1 MQKNGVQI
9 PIRHWMPQ
17 HLNFLV
23 TKLQLQSPKH
33 VCIFLPKFLCVPR
46 VHSFA
51 PKKTQTFFCQENDHL
66 WYVIS
71 SVFYYFF
78 VTEGLFKKKK
88 KITCDRLLCLS
99 SWSEQDSV
107 FKLHLNIEE
116 LAMED
121 CSITGGSFW
130 SLCET
135 I

>member
-1 MQKNGVQI
+1 MCASFY
-9 PIRHWMPQ
+9 
-17 HLNFLV
+17 LNFCVFLEF
-23 TKLQLQSPKH
+23 TALLQKKPKH
-33 VCIFLPKFLCVPR
+33 F
-46 VHSFA
+46 SA
-51 PKKTQTFFCQENDHL
+51 KKMITYGMLFHLFFT
-66 WYVIS
+66 IS
-71 SVFYYFF
+71 LLLRDY
-78 VTEGLFKKKK
+78 LKKKK